1 MEEVL
6 PDSIEDLSLTTFKM
20 ITHHIQVLKEER
32 MKRNLVKKVLT
43 LAVTACMALTSVAAF
58 AEETAPAA
66 TVENAD
72 LAINVKSENGSLENN
87 VYTAYEVM
95 KATKHAAGGDKVVY
109 TYKPTDDFADFFK
122 ADSGYG
128 YTLNDDGE
136 IVKGGTTF
144 TGDNEWDN
152 VNGTE
157 AAKLASALEKYVA
170 DKKITGTNIAANGS
184 INTEIGYYLVS
195 ETDHQVKNTI
205 ASKPVLVDLTTDK
218 TITVKDDK
226 VNLEKVIVENNIEK
240 KTNSVNIGDVIN
252 YKATT
257 NIPSYKA
264 ENGLDQSKLRFTLTD
279 TFSAGIT
286 YNKDVTVKIGDKGEE
301 AEVDLEDSV
310 ANNDTGFVIALT
322 SKQILQYQGQSVVL
336 EYSGTLNENAVVNST
351 QGNPNDIKLEYS
363 DNPNED
369 NGYGTLEDKTI
380 TYTFGFE
387 LRKVDANNITEDLA
401 GAGFDIKDGETT
413 IASIT
418 YDNEGKPVV
427 TKGENVGVIVEVDH
441 EKNDLI
447 KVKGV
452 EANTEKTYTIHET
465 KAPEGYSLIGSDIT
479 VTIKAE
485 TDGKDAKGQ
494 DKLTGKATYTVA
506 GGNSP
511 AVYQGDDKDKAK
523 EAVKATELAVDEAT
537 GHFDIKVLV
546 KDFKG
551 ISLPETGSRS
561 ALFCMIGGT
570 FIVLLGALYYEFA
583 VRRKKA

>member
-1 MEEVL
+1 MEKVL

-20 ITHHIQVLKEER
+20 ITHHIHVLKEER
-32 MKRNLVKKVLT
+32 MKRSLVKKVLT

-58 AEETAPAA
+58 AEETAPEKDKYNL
-66 TVENAD
+66 TVNEAS
-72 LAINVKSENGSLENN
+72 ANGSLSGNE
-87 VYTAYEVM
+87 YTAYKVM
-95 KATKHAAGGDKVVY
+95 EATKHSSGGDKVVY
-109 TYKPTDDFADFFK
+109 TYEPAAAFADFFK

-136 IVKGGTTF
+136 IVKGEAPVAT
-144 TGDNEWDN
+144 DNEWAN
-152 VNGTE
+152 VNATE

-170 DKKITGTNIAANGS
+170 EKGIAGTKIAAGAS
-184 INTEIGYYLVS
+184 LNTEIGYYLVS
-195 ETDHQVKNTI
+195 ETNHVVENTI

-226 VNLEKVIVENNIEK
+226 VNLEKVIVEDNTEK
-240 KTNSVNIGDVIN
+240 KTNSVNIGDVIQ

-264 ENGLDQSKLRFTLTD
+264 VNGLDQSKLRFTLTD
-279 TFSAGIT
+279 TFSTGIT
-286 YNKDVTVKIGDKGEE
+286 YNQNVVVKIGDKGKE
-301 AEVDLEDSV
+301 AVVDLGKSV
-310 ANNDTGFVIALT
+310 VNNTTGFVIALT
-322 SKQILQYQGQSVVL
+322 SEQILQYQGQSVVL

-485 TDGKDAKGQ
+485 TDGKDSKGQ

-523 EAVKATELAVDEAT
+523 EAVTATELVVDEAT

-561 ALFCMIGGT
+561 ALFCMIGGA